1 MPTPPLSNELA
12 IEALDALDRND
23 GKIYLAAKEL
33 GLNPNTLTAR
43 IKKAKERG
51 LHLSEGAQSAMQGAG
66 LNGIEAKGG
75 WIHNYDPTTGNKTGT
90 TRWSAPV
97 DDQASPETVAAK
109 IADTLSGIIAI
120 PEIIMGSRPREDV
133 VNLFANSDWHL
144 GAVMPAGKGH
154 RAYNREIAVER
165 VKIGFGEL
173 HGSLSPAETAI
184 ILDNGDRLHANDDR
198 DVTVKSGHKLKV
210 EGTHGSNILLGLET
224 AVWQIEMALTTHN
237 QVIYQSNPGN
247 HDPNIPQPILMAL
260 NMRYDNNPRV
270 EIETQE
276 SHVSIFQRKRVFISS
291 HHGHGQKPPA
301 LAASIQHTFRKQY
314 GISDFHFMYT
324 GHLHSEKS
332 DTFGG
337 MQWTQLPSIVST
349 TQFEEE
355 MQFTDTSGIYGASFD
370 TVGRGRFKEISLRL

>member
-1 MPTPPLSNELA
+1 MPTPPLSDNLA
-12 IEALDALDRND
+12 IEAFDALEQCN
-23 GKIYLAAKEL
+23 GNATAAARSI
-33 GLNPNTLTAR
+33 NVNVDTFRSR

-51 LHLSEGAQSAMQGAG
+51 LHLSGGARNSMNLSG
-66 LNGIEAKGG
+66 LSGVEIDGG
-75 WIHNYDPTTGNKTGT
+75 WIGVFNDAGEKIGNN
-90 TRWSAPV
+90 RWSLAKNKEET
-97 DDQASPETVAAK
+97 PETVAEK
-109 IADTLSGIIAI
+109 IADILSGIVAI
-120 PEIIMGSRPREDV
+120 PEIIMGARPRENV

-165 VKIGFGEL
+165 VKVGFSEL

-237 QVIYQSNPGN
+237 KVIYQSNPGN

-276 SHVSIFQRKRVFISS
+276 SHVSIFQRGRVFISS